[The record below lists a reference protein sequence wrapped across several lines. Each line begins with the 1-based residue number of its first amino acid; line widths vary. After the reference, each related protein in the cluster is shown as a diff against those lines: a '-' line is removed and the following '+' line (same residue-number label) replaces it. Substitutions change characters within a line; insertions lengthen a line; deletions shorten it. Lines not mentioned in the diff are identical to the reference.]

1 MFPIIASPPA
11 FPPSSNRDEADVFPA
26 ILDAILSVVA
36 ALFLVPIAV
45 LTIEI
50 VAAVCGRRIVFPTSG
65 TRTPVAVLIPAHNE
79 EGGIS
84 STLRSIAPQLGD
96 HDRLIVVADN
106 CTDGTGNI
114 AEAEGAEVVSR
125 TSLEKRGKG
134 FALDFGLRHLRSNPP
149 DIVVIV
155 DADCHVA
162 PDAIDHLAKVCANY
176 RRPVQAQYLMR
187 SQPNARIRMRIAE
200 FAWVVK
206 NLVRPMGLG
215 KLGLP
220 CQLMGSGMAFP
231 WMSISNLDLADG
243 HIVEDMKMGLD
254 MARRG
259 VPPIFCPDALVLS
272 VFPSSEEGI
281 KDQRTRWEHG
291 HLGIILSEAPRM
303 FLQGLKHMD
312 FPLLALALDLC
323 IPPLALLLMLASVYW
338 LVTALFYAATGDS
351 APLLIMSSAS
361 VIFGVAVLA
370 AWASH
375 GRRIISFSNL
385 LSASVYPLWKIPMYV
400 QFVFSRQSKWVRSK
414 RDKER

>member
-1 MFPIIASPPA
+1 MFRTIASLPV
-11 FPPSSNRDEADVFPA
+11 FPPLSSKDETSVFPV
-26 ILDAILSVVA
+26 ILDSILSVVA
-36 ALFLVPIAV
+36 ALFIVPIAV
-45 LTIEI
+45 LTIE
-50 VAAVCGRRIVFPTSG
+50 VAAAICGRRIVFATSG
-65 TRTPVAVLIPAHNE
+65 TRTAVAILIPAHNE

-84 STLRSIAPQLGD
+84 ATLRSIAPQLEQ

-106 CTDGTGNI
+106 CSDGTRQI
-114 AEAEGAEVVSR
+114 AETEGAEVISR
-125 TSLEKRGKG
+125 TDLEKRGKG
-134 FALDFGLRHLRSNPP
+134 FALDFGLRHLRANPP
-149 DIVVIV
+149 DVVIVV
-155 DADCHVA
+155 DADCQVA
-162 PDAIDHLAKVCANY
+162 PGAVDHLSRICADY
-176 RRPVQAQYLMR
+176 RRPVQALYLMR
-187 SQPNARIRMRIAE
+187 NQENPRLRMRIAE

-231 WMSISNLDLADG
+231 WMSISDMDLADG

-254 MARRG
+254 MARLG
-259 VPPIFCPDALVLS
+259 CPPIFCPQALVLS
-272 VFPSSEEGI
+272 SFPTHEEGI

-291 HLGIILSEAPRM
+291 HLSVILSEAPRM
-303 FLQGLKHMD
+303 FFQGLKQMD
-312 FPLLALALDLC
+312 FSLVALALDLC
-323 IPPLALLLMLASVYW
+323 VPPLALLLMLVLVFW
-338 LVTALFYAATGDS
+338 LVAIVFYAATGNS

-361 VIFGVAVLA
+361 VIFGLAVLT

-375 GRRIISFSNL
+375 GRRIISFSSL

>member
-1 MFPIIASPPA
+1 VFPIILH
-11 FPPSSNRDEADVFPA
+11 A
-26 ILDAILSVVA
+26 ILTLVA

-45 LTIEI
+45 LTIEV
-50 VAAVCGRRIVFPTSG
+50 VAAVCGRQIVFATPG
-65 TRTPVAVLIPAHNE
+65 TRTPVAILIPAHNE

-84 STLRSIAPQLGD
+84 ATLRSIATQLEQ
-96 HDRLIVVADN
+96 HDRLVVVADN
-106 CTDGTGNI
+106 CIDGTRHI

-125 TSLEKRGKG
+125 TNLEKRGKG
-134 FALDFGLRHLRSNPP
+134 FALDFGLRHLRANPP
-149 DIVVIV
+149 DVLIVV

-162 PDAIDHLAKVCANY
+162 PGAIDLLARVCADY

-187 SQPNARIRMRIAE
+187 SQPNARLRMRIAE

-231 WMSISNLDLADG
+231 WMSISNMDLADG

-254 MARRG
+254 MARLG
-259 VPPIFCPDALVLS
+259 FPPIFCPEALVLS
-272 VFPSSEEGI
+272 VFPTHEEGI

-303 FLQGLKHMD
+303 FFQGLKQRD
-312 FPLLALALDLC
+312 FSLVALALDLC
-323 IPPLALLLMLASVYW
+323 VPPLALLLMLVAVFW
-338 LVTALFYAATGDS
+338 LVAAVFYAATGNGV
-351 APLLIMSSAS
+351 PLLIMSSAS
-361 VIFGVAVLA
+361 VIFGVAVLV
-370 AWASH
+370 AWSSH
-375 GRRIISFSNL
+375 GRRIISFSSL
-385 LSASVYPLWKIPMYV
+385 LSACVYPLWKIPMYV

>member
-1 MFPIIASPPA
+1 MFAVL
-11 FPPSSNRDEADVFPA
+11 SSRDETSVFSM
-26 ILDAILSVVA
+26 ILDAILSVGA
-36 ALFLVPIAV
+36 ALFLVPVAV
-45 LTIEI
+45 LTIEV
-50 VAAVCGRRIVFPTSG
+50 VAAVCGRRIVFATSG
-65 TRTPVAVLIPAHNE
+65 MRTPVAVLIPAHNE

-84 STLRSIAPQLGD
+84 ATLRSIAPQLGER
-96 HDRLIVVADN
+96 DRLIVVADN
-106 CTDGTGNI
+106 CTDGTRNI

-125 TSLEKRGKG
+125 TNLEKRGKG

-149 DIVVIV
+149 DIVIVV

-162 PDAIDHLAKVCANY
+162 PGAIDHLAKVCADY

-187 SQPNARIRMRIAE
+187 SQPNARLRMRIAE

-231 WMSISNLDLADG
+231 WMSISNMDLADA

-254 MARRG
+254 MARLG
-259 VPPIFCPDALVLS
+259 VPPIFCPEALVLS
-272 VFPSSEEGI
+272 VFPIHEQGI

-291 HLGIILSEAPRM
+291 HLGIILSEAPRV
-303 FLQGLKHMD
+303 FFQGLKELN
-312 FPLLALALDLC
+312 FSLVALALDIC
-323 IPPLALLLMLASVYW
+323 VPPLALLLMLVLAFW
-338 LVTALFYAATGDS
+338 LVTAIFYVATGNS
-351 APLLIMSSAS
+351 APVLIMSSAF
-361 VIFGVAVLA
+361 VIFGLAVLT

-375 GRRIISFSNL
+375 GRRIISFSSL
-385 LSASVYPLWKIPMYV
+385 LSASVYPLWKIPLYV